1 MAKLCFHIFHILN
14 IIYPALVV
22 KPKSEKISIQSK
34 YLVKNSIEPRGELVY
49 TIIEKIKTDAARKE
63 KKRAASVSEKRND
76 RAT

>member
-1 MAKLCFHIFHILN
+1 M
-14 IIYPALVV
+14 
-22 KPKSEKISIQSK
+22 
-34 YLVKNSIEPRGELVY
+34 VKNSIEPRGELVY